1 MDLQQVAALLKGA
14 IAQRTLMVAV
24 VILLA
29 CLAGLYAIYLN
40 RTEVTP
46 APAKSEPPDGHA
58 HAGAVANQK
67 KGDTARLA
75 KFETPDGSVYAG
87 VVANQKKGD
96 TVKESKRKWREWTA
110 LMDGRPAAISHTYE
124 GFDTWFD
131 YDFSIAEAR
140 RATPL
145 ITWQTDTTS
154 PKTIAYAG
162 KTSDGTSTDEVILRN
177 AAYLSARYGKP
188 VFLRVDQ
195 EMNAYWFPWC
205 AYNKDG
211 SRRSSSA
218 KDFRKMWQRM
228 VIIFRGGKVADIN
241 RQLNNVGLPPLDP
254 GVRWPG
260 WMHLPPTS
268 DPDSYFKPAKNVAF
282 VFNPVDTPGVP
293 DVVGNRWGD
302 YYPGDAYVDWVGQ
315 TTYDETW
322 NATIEQRFGSLNS
335 FYEQFSVERGKPY
348 MMGEWGVAPEAESGF
363 GDDPAYVRRML
374 DWQRSHP
381 KVKAL
386 IYFSV
391 LTDQGDFRL
400 SSYPDSAQV
409 LATAV
414 SQPRFLRELH

>member
-1 MDLQQVAALLKGA
+1 V
-14 IAQRTLMVAV
+14 VAV
-24 VILLA
+24 AILTA

-40 RTEVTP
+40 GAEVAP
-46 APAKSEPPDGHA
+46 APTKSKVAPAPTKSEAAPG
-58 HAGAVANQK
+58 
-67 KGDTARLA
+67 RLA
-75 KFETPDGSVYAG
+75 KFEPPDGYVYAG
-87 VVANQKKGD
+87 VAANQQESD
-96 TVKESKRKWREWTA
+96 TLEDSRRKWQEWTA
-110 LMDGRPAAISHTYE
+110 LMDGRPAVISHTYE
-124 GFDTWFD
+124 GFDTWFN

-140 RATPL
+140 SAAPL
-145 ITWQTDTTS
+145 ITWQTGTTS

-162 KTSDGTSTDEVILRN
+162 RTSDGTSTDEVILRN

-218 KDFRKMWQRM
+218 KDFRRMWQRM

-241 RQLNNVGLPPLDP
+241 RQLDNVGLPPLDP

-282 VFNPVDTPGVP
+282 VFNPVDAPGVP
-293 DVVGNRWGD
+293 NVVGNRWGD

-315 TTYDETW
+315 TTYEETS
-322 NATIEQRFGSLNS
+322 NATIEERFGWLNS
-335 FYEQFSVERGKPY
+335 FYERFSVERRKPY
-348 MMGEWGVAPEAESGF
+348 MMGEWGVVPEAESGY
-363 GDDPAYVRRML
+363 GDDPAYVRWML

-391 LTDQGDFRL
+391 LTDQGDLRL

-414 SQPRFLRELH
+414 SQPRFLRDLHRPLQHVS

>member
-1 MDLQQVAALLKGA
+1 
-14 IAQRTLMVAV
+14 MVAV
-24 VILLA
+24 AILTA
-29 CLAGLYAIYLN
+29 CLAGLYAIYLSGA
-40 RTEVTP
+40 EVAP
-46 APAKSEPPDGHA
+46 APTKSE
-58 HAGAVANQK
+58 GAPAPTK
-67 KGDTARLA
+67 SEAAPGRLA
-75 KFETPDGSVYAG
+75 KFEPPDGYVYAG
-87 VVANQKKGD
+87 VAANQQESD
-96 TVKESKRKWREWTA
+96 TLEDSRRKWQEWTA
-110 LMDGRPAAISHTYE
+110 LMDGRPAVISHTYE
-124 GFDTWFD
+124 GFDTWFN

-140 RATPL
+140 SAAPL
-145 ITWQTDTTS
+145 ITWQTGTTS

-162 KTSDGTSTDEVILRN
+162 RTSDGASTDEVILRN

-218 KDFRKMWQRM
+218 KDFRRMWQRM

-241 RQLNNVGLPPLDP
+241 RQLDNVGLPPLDP

-268 DPDSYFKPAKNVAF
+268 DPDSYFKPAKNIAF
-282 VFNPVDTPGVP
+282 VFNPVDAPGLP
-293 DVVGNRWGD
+293 NVVGNRWGD

-315 TTYDETW
+315 TTYEETS
-322 NATIEQRFGSLNS
+322 NGTIEERFGWLNS
-335 FYEQFSVERGKPY
+335 FYERFSVERGKPY
-348 MMGEWGVAPEAESGF
+348 MMGEWGVVPEAESGF
-363 GDDPAYVRRML
+363 GDDPAYVRWML

-391 LTDQGDFRL
+391 LTDQGDLRL

-414 SQPRFLRELH
+414 SQPRFLRDLHRPLQHVS